1 MSSRS
6 PMLCCD
12 EPWPEPIR
20 TRYRK
25 CSYRLANTVQD
36 GAGKARSKHVRASRI
51 ALIPQQ
57 HAATNHLIAP
67 VNSQCEKCG
76 LARISHTFGLV
87 GGRCPKLVLISVYYG
102 RSGMIAAKTVC
113 FSTYLAYRGPQ
124 AVSASRSRQNCNATS
139 DL

>member
-76 LARISHTFGLV
+76 LTATEIAARLELKRYRRSWR
-87 GGRCPKLVLISVYYG
+87 GRCPVCNYAGNTFSLREFRKKLGIYCANG
-102 RSGMIAAKTVC
+102 CDRDQ
-113 FSTYLAYRGPQ
+113 LA
-124 AVSASRSRQNCNATS
+124 SA
-139 DL
+139 L

>member
-36 GAGKARSKHVRASRI
+36 GAGKARSKYVRASRI

-76 LARISHTFGLV
+76 LGILV
-87 GGRCPKLVLISVYYG
+87 CAAMREQDGTTCSGSVAG
-102 RSGMIAAKTVC
+102 HHFLDEI
-113 FSTYLAYRGPQ
+113 
-124 AVSASRSRQNCNATS
+124 
-139 DL
+139 

>member
-1 MSSRS
+1 
-6 PMLCCD
+6 MLCCD

-36 GAGKARSKHVRASRI
+36 GAGKARSKHFRASRI

-76 LARISHTFGLV
+76 LIPDFSSAVAQLV
-87 GGRCPKLVLISVYYG
+87 EIKAE
-102 RSGMIAAKTVC
+102 SGIWELLWCQTGA
-113 FSTYLAYRGPQ
+113 
-124 AVSASRSRQNCNATS
+124 
-139 DL
+139 